1 MNGKTIDLFPG
12 GNTSKGFYSFYRYI
26 LSQEEARRII
36 CIKGGPGTGKSSL
49 MKKVAAHFNEKGYD
63 IEFHHCSSDNNSLDG
78 IVIKGLNVAMLDGTA
93 PHVVDPINP
102 GAVDE
107 ILNMGECWN
116 EEGFKKFRKNI
127 IDTNKEIGKI
137 FRRAYRFFGAAKA
150 VHDDWTNYNN
160 EALNPVKL
168 NKLKEELKDK
178 IFTSSVGGF
187 GTERNL
193 FATAFTP
200 NGIVTYVDTITKDYE
215 KVYVLNGGP
224 GTGKSD
230 VLDFISKEALKRG
243 MYVEIFHDPL
253 IPERIEHVLI
263 PQLNVALIT
272 SNEINNKKFEGSQIY
287 MDNCLNPYTI
297 SKNREE
303 IQIDSEM
310 FYELLNKGLKTIAS
324 AKALHDHLETYFV
337 PNMDFDKINKVTKKI
352 IDKIEKY
359 EQDYLKEK
367 EA

>member
-1 MNGKTIDLFPG
+1 MKGKTVDLFPG

-26 LSQEEARRII
+26 LGQDEARRII

-49 MKKVAAHFNEKGYD
+49 MKKIAAYFNEKGYD

-116 EEGFKKFRKNI
+116 EEGFKKYRKNI

-160 EALNPVKL
+160 EALNPAKL
-168 NKLKEELKDK
+168 NKLKEELKEK
-178 IFTSSVGGF
+178 IFSGPVGGF
-187 GTERNL
+187 GSERHL

-200 NGIVTYVDTITKDYE
+200 NGVVTYVETIAADYE

-224 GTGKSD
+224 GTGKTD
-230 VLDFISKEALKRG
+230 VLDFLSKEGLKRG
-243 MYVEIFHDPL
+243 LSVQIFHDPL
-253 IPERIEHVLI
+253 IPERIEHLFIPELKIAVL
-263 PQLNVALIT
+263 T
-272 SNEINNKKFEGSQIY
+272 SNEINNKKFEGTQIY
-287 MDNCLNPYTI
+287 MDNYLNAY
-297 SKNREE
+297 SVGKNREE
-303 IQIDSEM
+303 IKIDTEL

-324 AKALHDHLETYFV
+324 AKALHDQLETYFI
-337 PNMDFDKINKVTKKI
+337 PNMDFDKLNKVTKKI

-359 EQDYLKEK
+359 EQDYLAEK
-367 EA
+367 NS